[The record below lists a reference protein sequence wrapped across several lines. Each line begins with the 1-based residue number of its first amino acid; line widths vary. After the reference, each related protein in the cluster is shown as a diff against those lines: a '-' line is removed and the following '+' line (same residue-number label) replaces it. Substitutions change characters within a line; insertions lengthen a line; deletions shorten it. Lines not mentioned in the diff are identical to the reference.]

1 MPHHVVTSPPTEGRL
16 IHWAARY
23 DLLTWLLTFGRI
35 ARLRALIADRA
46 DVQPGDM
53 ILDVACGTGDLAL
66 VLGRRMGST
75 GRVVGIDASPE
86 MITRARRKAQRQG
99 VAVDFHVEP
108 VEALSFPDGTFDRVA
123 SSLAFHHF
131 PGDLKRRA
139 VESIARVLKPGGRL
153 LIVDLDPAARHI
165 PLHRTMPP
173 PTPDHLVPDLLRAAG
188 FTDVTEEP
196 LRFTSLG
203 ARLGLSLP
211 LTSIMARRPPA
222 LMKFDNQEGVS

>member
-1 MPHHVVTSPPTEGRL
+1 MPHHAVTSTSAPTEGRL

-23 DLLTWLLTFGRI
+23 DLLTQLLTFGRI
-35 ARLRALIADRA
+35 ARLRSLIADRSGA
-46 DVQPGDM
+46 QPGDT

-66 VLGRRMGST
+66 VFARRMRST
-75 GRVVGIDASPE
+75 SHVVGIDASPE
-86 MITRARRKAQRQG
+86 MIARARRKAQRQG
-99 VAVDFHVEP
+99 IAIDFRVEP
-108 VEALSFPDGTFDRVA
+108 VEALSFSDGTFDRVV

-139 VESIARVLKPGGRL
+139 VESIARVLKPGGCL
-153 LIVDLDPAARHI
+153 LIVDLDPEARHI
-165 PLHRTMPP
+165 PLHRTMPSP
-173 PTPDHLVPDLLRAAG
+173 APEHLLPALLRAAG

-211 LTSIMARRPPA
+211 LTSITAQRPPIQIQREHQA
-222 LMKFDNQEGVS
+222 R